1 MIFFESVGSRAS
13 LCKQIE
19 AQRFALG
26 FFCVQGRREH
36 RSCKALHGKSPK
48 GRRPLSFNLFSAAP
62 PRRRRGMWR
71 TQCGKSRNGGHHKRG
86 LREDAITRDL
96 AESNKSMDEGNHER
110 LSGGSG
116 KHLRGCHNPT
126 ARTK

>member
-1 MIFFESVGSRAS
+1 MIFSESIGSNPS
-13 LCKQIE
+13 LSENKLK
-19 AQRFALG
+19 FSALRWA
-26 FFCVQGRREH
+26 FFVQGRRET

-71 TQCGKSRNGGHHKRG
+71 TQCGKSRNGGHHKRC
-86 LREDAITRDL
+86 LREDTITRNL
-96 AESNKSMDEGNHER
+96 AESIKSIDVGNHVR

-116 KHLRGCHNPT
+116 MHLQGCRNST
-126 ARTK
+126 AKTK